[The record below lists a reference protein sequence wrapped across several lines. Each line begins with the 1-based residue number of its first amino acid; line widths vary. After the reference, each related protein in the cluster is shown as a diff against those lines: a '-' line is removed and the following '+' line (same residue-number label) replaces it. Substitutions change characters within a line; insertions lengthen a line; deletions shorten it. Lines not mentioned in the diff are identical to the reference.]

1 MTADVSVSPPARSI
15 GISQQELVEFATRL
29 AEQGTPREAIARITD
44 TLQTIANEAA
54 TAATFRGATQI
65 ALTLEAT
72 RQQISRDQA
81 EYVDHALRT
90 LRTTIQAT
98 PATLGHINKT
108 AVIAAINGMLT
119 TPEPT
124 IRSTRIITQER

>member
-1 MTADVSVSPPARSI
+1 MTAEVSVSPPARPV
-15 GISQQELVEFATRL
+15 GISQQELVEFAARL
-29 AEQGTPREAIARITD
+29 AEQGTPRETIARITD
-44 TLQTIANEAA
+44 TLQQIANEAA

-72 RQQISRDQA
+72 RQQISRSQA

-98 PATLGHINKT
+98 PATLGHINKA
-108 AVIAAINGMLT
+108 AVVAAINGMLT

-124 IRSTRIITQER
+124 IHTTRVISQER